1 MARNTSNSCLNE
13 NPKSKHY
20 VLLIQVRNDAQ
31 PQCSPEWNGKASTTR
46 LGMRWYRDAI
56 TFNSTE
62 NDETATFTIG
72 AASIDTTPFYKAIA
86 TQLTK
91 VKQVLLAFQYDIN

>member
-1 MARNTSNSCLNE
+1 MMLNL
-13 NPKSKHY
+13 NVP
-20 VLLIQVRNDAQ
+20 LNGM
-31 PQCSPEWNGKASTTR
+31 GKASTTR

-72 AASIDTTPFYKAIA
+72 AARRRSHTSS
-86 TQLTK
+86 TK
-91 VKQVLLAFQYDIN
+91 RLRHSWQR